1 MIQFQGIRKRFGA
14 VQVLDGIDLTIR
26 SGHVTAIVGPNSA
39 GKTTLIKT
47 LLRLTTADEG
57 NVVIDGKVTDRDG
70 AYRDAIGYMPQIAR
84 YPENLTGADLLAMMA
99 DLRRMPARDV
109 ELLESLGLNDH
120 LQKPLRVLSGGTR
133 QKINAALAFLFAP
146 AILVLDEPTAG
157 LDPASSGVL
166 KDKIRAEQAKGRT
179 FIVTSHVMSELEEV
193 SDDIALLVEGR
204 IRFSGPVVDLKRVTR
219 QLSLERAV
227 ARFISAAYFFQ
238 ALKLTRMSPV
248 TNASLRTRMATN
260 VYVNVLSR
268 MPREQSNL
276 GTDSRKYLQADW
288 YLS

>member
-14 VQVLDGIDLTIR
+14 VHVLDGIDLTIWPGR
-26 SGHVTAIVGPNSA
+26 VTAIVGPNSA

-47 LLRLTTADEG
+47 LLRLTNADEG
-57 NVVIDGKVTDRDG
+57 TVTIDGKVTDRDG
-70 AYRDAIGYMPQIAR
+70 AYRDGIGYMPQIAR

-109 ELLESLGLNDH
+109 ELIESLGLHDH

-146 AILVLDEPTAG
+146 DILVLDEPTAG

-227 ARFISAAYFFQ
+227 ARFMEGDLAA
-238 ALKLTRMSPV
+238 
-248 TNASLRTRMATN
+248 
-260 VYVNVLSR
+260 
-268 MPREQSNL
+268 
-276 GTDSRKYLQADW
+276 
-288 YLS
+288 